1 MKKIISILL
10 FACAGALAACDFL
23 DVVPEGQATQ
33 EDIFKTSKEAR
44 KYLNTLYTYA
54 PNIAAYRYMPDFCAG
69 DDIITATN
77 GQTRYF
83 PYKSMLYNEENA
95 SQTYY
100 GLWDATTS
108 SPSGRTNYDMYK
120 GIRYCY
126 IMIDNIDAVPGI
138 SPSVADEFKGE
149 AYFLIAYYHWVLLTH
164 YGPVILVR
172 GQLDMGLPE
181 EQVYVA
187 RSPFDECVT
196 FIAETY
202 DRAADLLHGY
212 PTRPDAD
219 LGRATSV
226 AAKAMKARLLLY
238 AASPLCNGNTEF
250 YARFRN
256 NDGTPLMSQTYNPEK
271 WKWALD
277 ACQEAI
283 TLAEDNG
290 HRLYE
295 SPNAT
300 AAATAAERGEINYHD
315 CFVEPLWNTTEYL
328 WAMGDQTGIGHLQ
341 RYGGARLKLPYSTD
355 GFCINIVP
363 TFECV
368 EMYYTHNG
376 LPWDR
381 DPETMHID
389 PYAYNAEK
397 ETVNLHVYKEP
408 RFYASVGYD
417 RGTYRFNGGKMT
429 IKAHKGEPQGFT
441 GSYDNEYQSYNGYF
455 CQKWVNEQSKMT
467 LNSSGNYSVS
477 TYMSYV
483 FPYMRIAELYLSYAE
498 ADFEYDGT
506 LSDYGYECLNK
517 IRSRCGL
524 PTFQDSWSRAGGI
537 PSGQKLRDI
546 IRRER
551 SIEFMLEGR
560 RFHDIRRWKIAEECL
575 RPIPKAWN
583 IEGDTPEKFYKLVDM
598 KENDTRIFTTPKHY
612 WLAIPNSQL
621 NINGQL
627 VQNPGY

>member
-202 DRAADLLHGY
+202 DRALEILCSMPREQYLSLLVRLLKAAGGKGNEKIALSAKDRDEIGETLVERANKELNAHYTLAGEAADIRAGLVLISKECDVNCSFETLLALSREKTERG
-212 PTRPDAD
+212 
-219 LGRATSV
+219 
-226 AAKAMKARLLLY
+226 AAKLL
-238 AASPLCNGNTEF
+238 F
-250 YARFRN
+250 
-256 NDGTPLMSQTYNPEK
+256 
-271 WKWALD
+271 
-277 ACQEAI
+277 
-283 TLAEDNG
+283 AE
-290 HRLYE
+290 
-295 SPNAT
+295 
-300 AAATAAERGEINYHD
+300 
-315 CFVEPLWNTTEYL
+315 
-328 WAMGDQTGIGHLQ
+328 
-341 RYGGARLKLPYSTD
+341 
-355 GFCINIVP
+355 
-363 TFECV
+363 
-368 EMYYTHNG
+368 
-376 LPWDR
+376 
-381 DPETMHID
+381 
-389 PYAYNAEK
+389 
-397 ETVNLHVYKEP
+397 
-408 RFYASVGYD
+408 
-417 RGTYRFNGGKMT
+417 
-429 IKAHKGEPQGFT
+429 
-441 GSYDNEYQSYNGYF
+441 
-455 CQKWVNEQSKMT
+455 
-467 LNSSGNYSVS
+467 
-477 TYMSYV
+477 
-483 FPYMRIAELYLSYAE
+483 
-498 ADFEYDGT
+498 
-506 LSDYGYECLNK
+506 
-517 IRSRCGL
+517 
-524 PTFQDSWSRAGGI
+524 
-537 PSGQKLRDI
+537 
-546 IRRER
+546 
-551 SIEFMLEGR
+551 
-560 RFHDIRRWKIAEECL
+560 
-575 RPIPKAWN
+575 
-583 IEGDTPEKFYKLVDM
+583 
-598 KENDTRIFTTPKHY
+598 
-612 WLAIPNSQL
+612 
-621 NINGQL
+621 
-627 VQNPGY
+627 

>member
-202 DRAADLLHGY
+202 DRALEILCSMPREQYLSLLVRLLKAAGGKGNEKIALSAKDRDEMGETLVERANKELNAHYTLAGEAADIRAGLVLISKECDVNCSFETLLALSREKTERG
-212 PTRPDAD
+212 
-219 LGRATSV
+219 
-226 AAKAMKARLLLY
+226 AAKLL
-238 AASPLCNGNTEF
+238 F
-250 YARFRN
+250 
-256 NDGTPLMSQTYNPEK
+256 
-271 WKWALD
+271 
-277 ACQEAI
+277 
-283 TLAEDNG
+283 AE
-290 HRLYE
+290 
-295 SPNAT
+295 
-300 AAATAAERGEINYHD
+300 
-315 CFVEPLWNTTEYL
+315 
-328 WAMGDQTGIGHLQ
+328 
-341 RYGGARLKLPYSTD
+341 
-355 GFCINIVP
+355 
-363 TFECV
+363 
-368 EMYYTHNG
+368 
-376 LPWDR
+376 
-381 DPETMHID
+381 
-389 PYAYNAEK
+389 
-397 ETVNLHVYKEP
+397 
-408 RFYASVGYD
+408 
-417 RGTYRFNGGKMT
+417 
-429 IKAHKGEPQGFT
+429 
-441 GSYDNEYQSYNGYF
+441 
-455 CQKWVNEQSKMT
+455 
-467 LNSSGNYSVS
+467 
-477 TYMSYV
+477 
-483 FPYMRIAELYLSYAE
+483 
-498 ADFEYDGT
+498 
-506 LSDYGYECLNK
+506 
-517 IRSRCGL
+517 
-524 PTFQDSWSRAGGI
+524 
-537 PSGQKLRDI
+537 
-546 IRRER
+546 
-551 SIEFMLEGR
+551 
-560 RFHDIRRWKIAEECL
+560 
-575 RPIPKAWN
+575 
-583 IEGDTPEKFYKLVDM
+583 
-598 KENDTRIFTTPKHY
+598 
-612 WLAIPNSQL
+612 
-621 NINGQL
+621 
-627 VQNPGY
+627 